1 MNYIY
6 NAYHHFLTIT
16 KHKCEVMKNCFAVGL
31 YRQGLLHDLSKYS
44 WEAFAT
50 GVKYYQGNRSPNAA
64 EKEEK
69 GYSAA
74 WLHHKGRNKHH
85 FEYWIDF
92 APDKS
97 WGLVGNK
104 MPLRYLIEMVM
115 DRIAASKVY
124 KGKDYTDACAWEYF
138 ERGRDFVVMHP
149 RTKYQLEYLLT
160 MLKEQGEERTFAFI
174 RALLAR
180 ERAKE
185 QAVRRKRMGHVIR
198 EIRERGRV
206 L

>member
-1 MNYIY
+1 
-6 NAYHHFLTIT
+6 
-16 KHKCEVMKNCFAVGL
+16 
-31 YRQGLLHDLSKYS
+31 
-44 WEAFAT
+44 
-50 GVKYYQGNRSPNAA
+50 
-64 EKEEK
+64 
-69 GYSAA
+69 
-74 WLHHKGRNKHH
+74 
-85 FEYWIDF
+85 
-92 APDKS
+92 
-97 WGLVGNK
+97 
-104 MPLRYLIEMVM
+104 M

-185 QAVRRKRMGHVIR
+185 QAVREKTDGTRDPGDKRAWTGAVIYKDNSLR
-198 EIRERGRV
+198 
-206 L
+206 

>member
-1 MNYIY
+1 
-6 NAYHHFLTIT
+6 
-16 KHKCEVMKNCFAVGL
+16 
-31 YRQGLLHDLSKYS
+31 
-44 WEAFAT
+44 
-50 GVKYYQGNRSPNAA
+50 
-64 EKEEK
+64 
-69 GYSAA
+69 
-74 WLHHKGRNKHH
+74 
-85 FEYWIDF
+85 
-92 APDKS
+92 
-97 WGLVGNK
+97 

-160 MLKEQGEERTFAFI
+160 MLKDQGEERTFAFI

>member
-1 MNYIY
+1 MQR
-6 NAYHHFLTIT
+6 
-16 KHKCEVMKNCFAVGL
+16 KRRKGL
-31 YRQGLLHDLSKYS
+31 IGGM
-44 WEAFAT
+44 A
-50 GVKYYQGNRSPNAA
+50 
-64 EKEEK
+64 
-69 GYSAA
+69 
-74 WLHHKGRNKHH
+74 HHKGRNKHH

-174 RALLAR
+174 RGAACAGEG
-180 ERAKE
+180 ERTGSPEKTDGTRDPGDKRAWTG
-185 QAVRRKRMGHVIR
+185 AVIYKDNSLR
-198 EIRERGRV
+198 
-206 L
+206 

>member
-1 MNYIY
+1 MQR
-6 NAYHHFLTIT
+6 
-16 KHKCEVMKNCFAVGL
+16 K
-31 YRQGLLHDLSKYS
+31 
-44 WEAFAT
+44 
-50 GVKYYQGNRSPNAA
+50 
-64 EKEEK
+64 
-69 GYSAA
+69 
-74 WLHHKGRNKHH
+74 NKHH

-160 MLKEQGEERTFAFI
+160 MLKEQGENLCVHPGAACTGEGERTGSPEKTDGTRDPGDK
-174 RALLAR
+174 RAWTG
-180 ERAKE
+180 
-185 QAVRRKRMGHVIR
+185 AVIYKDNSLR
-198 EIRERGRV
+198 
-206 L
+206 